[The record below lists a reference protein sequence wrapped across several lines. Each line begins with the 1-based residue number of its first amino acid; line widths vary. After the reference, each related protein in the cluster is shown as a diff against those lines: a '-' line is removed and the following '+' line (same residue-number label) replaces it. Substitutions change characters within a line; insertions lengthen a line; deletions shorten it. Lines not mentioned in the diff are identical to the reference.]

1 MHPAAHRVLDGWAA
15 PRHAG
20 QIRELKRRSAS
31 EHAAIPPSVR
41 HPPRALRAKV
51 PSHTARNGYSDAS
64 KTARVTNAT
73 RVYDRAD
80 AALYASVMDVFSL
93 KGRRALVTGASRG
106 IGAATAVALDAAGA
120 RVALSGRDEGALRL
134 VADGLAHEPVVL
146 VSDLAPPSAPAA
158 LARAALEGLGGIE
171 ILVNNAAIAIRQ
183 PSEDLNAEQ
192 IDELFAVNVRAPLL
206 LISAL
211 LPAMRKAGGA
221 SIVNLTT
228 LSALRGTPRRAAYAA
243 SKGALEA
250 ATRSLAI
257 ELGPDGIRVNA
268 VAPGVVDTALWAK
281 NRAIPGVIETIEAQT
296 PLRRWASVE
305 DIADVIV
312 FLASDAARFVTG
324 QTISPDGGMAATL
337 DLYGGAV

>member
-1 MHPAAHRVLDGWAA
+1 MYDQ
-15 PRHAG
+15 AG
-20 QIRELKRRSAS
+20 
-31 EHAAIPPSVR
+31 
-41 HPPRALRAKV
+41 
-51 PSHTARNGYSDAS
+51 
-64 KTARVTNAT
+64 
-73 RVYDRAD
+73 
-80 AALYASVMDVFSL
+80 AALYASFMDVFSL

-106 IGAATAVALDAAGA
+106 IGAATAVALDRAGA

-134 VADGLAHEPVVL
+134 VAEGLTNEPVVL
-146 VSDLAPPSAPAA
+146 VADLGPPSAPAG
-158 LARAALEGLGGIE
+158 LARTGLEELGGIE
-171 ILVNNAAIAIRQ
+171 ILVNNAAIAVRQ
-183 PSEDLNAEQ
+183 PSDDLNAEQ
-192 IDELFAVNVRAPLL
+192 IDELLAVNVRAPLL

-211 LPAMRKAGGA
+211 LPAMREARGA